1 MARLVLK
8 FQCTDGLMVLVRS
21 TEIYAI
27 WEDPDDGFTVI
38 TLSNGQN
45 YLVTASLD
53 TVESSIKRITIKYS
67 PEDPLMIIPFV

>member
-8 FQCTDGLMVLVRS
+8 FQCTDGSMVLIRS
-21 TEIYAI
+21 AEIFSI

-45 YLVTASLD
+45 YTVTASLD
-53 TVESSIKRITIKYS
+53 TVESSIKRITLKYNA
-67 PEDPLMIIPFV
+67 EDPLQIIPFV